1 MSRSMLVLGVLGL
14 GLPVAAQLPVLAPT
28 SSITIDV
35 NPTFG
40 VLSYASIAIP
50 ANVVVTFSGDYPVR
64 ITVAGDVRIDGT
76 MDVGARVI
84 SQPFG
89 SLGSGPGSVMTG
101 FGRPGYYWWSPGYWE
116 WNFPNQTWVPGRY
129 VGTSATNGRHA
140 TLYGTAMPFDLAG
153 GSPGGPTT
161 YESYWG
167 TWEQRPGSYLEGG
180 GGGGTLVIEA
190 VGRIHVSGVVTADGM
205 TGPSSAGS
213 GGSILL
219 RGLRGCVVASGA
231 RVTAVPEGI
240 VRLDAYD
247 LLPQIAGIVRPPP
260 TVVRYPHLAEVLPP
274 TIGATWQLRVA
285 APRGDVVF
293 LAASFLPGSGT
304 TAYGT
309 YGIDL
314 GTAITFGVVTVPG
327 NGHDPLGTFD
337 LPIPNVPQLAG
348 LALWVQGLDWFTSQQ
363 PRYTQTIATMVR

>member
-14 GLPVAAQLPVLAPT
+14 GLPLAAQLPVLAPT

-50 ANVVVTFSGDYPVR
+50 ANVVVIFSGDYPVR

-76 MDVGARVI
+76 VDVGAPVMLF
-84 SQPFG
+84 P
-89 SLGSGPGSVMTG
+89 LGFPDSGPGSVQTG
-101 FGRPGYYWWSPGYWE
+101 AGRNGYYSWSPGYYE
-116 WNFPNQTWVPGRY
+116 WGFTGMTWVPGY
-129 VGTSATNGRHA
+129 YSGSSSTNGRHSS
-140 TLYGTAMPFDLAG
+140 LYGTALPFDLAG
-153 GSPGGPTT
+153 GSPGGSTT
-161 YESYWG
+161 YGAYWG
-167 TWEQRPGSYLEGG
+167 MWEQRAWSFLQGG

-190 VGRIHVSGVVTADGM
+190 AGRIDVAGMVTADGRI
-205 TGPSSAGS
+205 GPASTGS

-219 RGLRGCVVASGA
+219 RGLRGCDIAAGA
-231 RVTAVPEGI
+231 TVTAMPEGI

-247 LLPQIAGIVRPPP
+247 LVPQIAGTVQPAPM
-260 TVVRYPHLAEVLPP
+260 VVRYPNLEEVQPP
-274 TIGATWQLRVA
+274 AVGATWQLRLA

-293 LAASFLPGSGT
+293 LAASFLAGSGT
-304 TAYGT
+304 SPYGT

-348 LALWVQGLDWFTSQQ
+348 LALWVQGLDWFTSQP
-363 PRYTQTIATMVR
+363 PRYTQTLATMVR